1 MRSQSQAHLYAFDSS
16 DSTNVAVNH
25 NRQLKKAGEDLTAF
39 AARVDGKIQA
49 SAGPEAEHQ
58 AKRPLLDHLEASH
71 HELVNLLTAAGYVV
85 EPAAQP
91 QEGKMK
97 QRFTIEYCV
106 DGEGWI
112 VLEHGKQLDWP
123 MLATREEAEA
133 DRLGFIKEIGQLESD
148 EASERRLLHSIEHG
162 VC

>member
-1 MRSQSQAHLYAFDSS
+1 
-16 DSTNVAVNH
+16 VNH

-39 AARVDGKIQA
+39 AARVDGKIQR

-91 QEGKMK
+91 QEGKVK

-123 MLATREEAEA
+123 VLATREEAEA
-133 DRLGFIKEIGQLESD
+133 DRLGFISEIGQLESD